1 MKIIKVKKE
10 KVQKTEKK
18 KIMKEKKFIKEKAGV
33 DKKGKGAFKCNLFSL
48 LITLSLIPLILSIV
62 ILSSISVLVTK
73 GNLEQAAKDT
83 LFVVANNLAS
93 HCKENEINAINV
105 TDYYYYLDSLKEQ
118 NIEMAIILEGA
129 PCTTSIKNEN
139 DYRIR
144 EINLK
149 KDVLA
154 ERTQITD
161 GYYEENVLI
170 EGAEYYTCCMPIEV
184 NGEITGIAFAGQK
197 EEFVTGAIGDIVAI
211 FIAFAVLLVI
221 AFAVVSLLFSRGLS
235 KAFKDVSKNVNALAN
250 GDLSKQK
257 ESKSAVKEM
266 NTLLVETKQMQEN
279 LAGTIGK
286 VKEVSGELVVNV
298 AEVTQLSESSAGKA
312 KAITTAMDELSG
324 SSTAMAEN
332 VQDINFQMMEIGN
345 CVNDISDNVEHLNN
359 STKVILQSNDEAKV
373 SMDTIMHNS
382 IKSVEAV
389 NDITEQIKQTN
400 DAIGEIDR
408 AVELI
413 LSISQQ
419 TNLLSLNASIEA
431 ARAGEAG
438 RGFAVVAEEIRRLS
452 EQSAEGAEM
461 IKNIAGTIVDKSGK
475 SVQLAKGVHD
485 LIALEQ
491 KNVSET
497 QRRYEELSNEI
508 SQSVTEIESIAEKT
522 DYLNSYKENVIENV
536 QSLSAISQQ
545 NAASSQQVTANILEI
560 ISEVQTV
567 NVHCGS
573 MNLMAQNLEEAVSY
587 FQN

>member
-1 MKIIKVKKE
+1 MKMKKG
-10 KVQKTEKK
+10 KKQKTENKK
-18 KIMKEKKFIKEKAGV
+18 W
-33 DKKGKGAFKCNLFSL
+33 KGAFKCNLFSL
-48 LITLSLIPLILSIV
+48 LIALSVVPLILSIA

-83 LFVVANNLAS
+83 LFVVANNLAN

-105 TDYYYYLDSLKEQ
+105 TDYYDYLDSLKEQ

-144 EINLK
+144 EITLK

-154 ERTQITD
+154 ERSQITD
-161 GYYEENVLI
+161 GYYEENVMI
-170 EGAEYYTCCMPIEV
+170 EGSEYYTCCMPIEV

-197 EEFVTGAIGDIVAI
+197 EEYVTGAIGDIVKI
-211 FIAFAVLLVI
+211 FVAFAILLVI
-221 AFAVVSLLFSRGLS
+221 VFTVLSLLSSRGLS
-235 KAFKDVSKNVNALAN
+235 KAIKDVSKNVNALTKGN
-250 GDLSKQK
+250 LSKQK
-257 ESKSAVKEM
+257 ESKSSIKEM
-266 NTLLVETKQMQEN
+266 DILLTETKQMQEN
-279 LAGTIGK
+279 LAETIGK
-286 VKEVSGELVVNV
+286 VKEVSGELVINV
-298 AEVTQLSESSAGKA
+298 AEVTQLSESSAVKA
-312 KAITTAMDELSG
+312 KDITTTMEELSG

-332 VQDINFQMMEIGN
+332 VQNINFQMIEIGS

-359 STKVILQSNDEAKV
+359 STKVILLSNDEAKV
-373 SMDTIMHNS
+373 SMDTIMNNS
-382 IKSVEAV
+382 VKSVEAV
-389 NDITEQIKQTN
+389 NNITEQIKQTN
-400 DAIGEIDR
+400 DAISEIDQ

-461 IKNIAGTIVDKSGK
+461 IKNIAGTIVEKSGK

-485 LIALEQ
+485 LITLEQ
-491 KNVSET
+491 KNVTET
-497 QRRYEELSNEI
+497 QKRYEELSNEI
-508 SQSVTEIESIAEKT
+508 AQSVTEITSIAEKT
-522 DYLNSYKENVIENV
+522 EYLNNYKENVIENV

-560 ISEVQTV
+560 ISEVQNV
-567 NVHCGS
+567 NGHCEG
-573 MNLMAQNLEEAVSY
+573 MNLMAQNMEEVVSY